1 MSADVFIFKRDKVHG
16 YYQNDMKC
24 ECVGAFYGWATH
36 EFIMGEVGTYFTADG
51 TAVLTSCEDMGRVF
65 STMDEYY
72 AFYMEN
78 CRDFRHNCA
87 FYYRVEQPFFDAL
100 MSRERYKNWS
110 QYSDWPGE
118 KKWVRE
124 QLAKFRNVIPTLD
137 FEKYYYYVVESI

>member
-1 MSADVFIFKRDKVHG
+1 MGADVFIFKRDKANG

-24 ECVGAFYGWATH
+24 ECIGEFRGWAAD
-36 EFIMGEVGTYFTADG
+36 EFVMGELLCKFTAEG

-65 STMDEYY
+65 STAKEYY

-78 CRDFRHNCA
+78 CRDFIDNCA

-100 MSRERYKNWS
+100 MSRECYKEWS
-110 QYSDWPGE
+110 QDNDWPGE

-124 QLAKFRNVIPTLD
+124 QLAKFRKVIPTLD
-137 FEKYYYYVVESI
+137 FEQNYYYIVESI